1 MKLLQKTLYIIL
13 IVLTIFL
20 ALTTI
25 AGGLALMAN
34 IISMPVSLLQGS
46 VFGSYTIPGLALAV
60 LVGGGAVFAAVLL
73 LRRSRFGLLFA
84 TTAGVMIM
92 FFEFVE
98 MLVIGSPAGIARTLQ
113 VFYFSL
119 GTLIVVASMGSWF
132 LDLVEEPG
140 K

>member
-25 AGGLALMAN
+25 AGGIALMAN

-113 VFYFSL
+113 VFYFGL

-132 LDLVEEPG
+132 LDLVDEPG